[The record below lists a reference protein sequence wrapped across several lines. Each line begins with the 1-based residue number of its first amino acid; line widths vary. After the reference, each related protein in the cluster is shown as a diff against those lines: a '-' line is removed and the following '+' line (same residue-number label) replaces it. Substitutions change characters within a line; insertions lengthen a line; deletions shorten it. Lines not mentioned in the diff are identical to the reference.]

1 MMLKDGAGPILAVQP
16 FHATCFYFEG
26 QTASFGVER
35 PRCEGLSP
43 EESTIPKGFAGEER
57 DGRPL
62 SKRIRRERL
71 HVRCRVASAPNITR
85 VKSAIVGRRALL
97 ALSQSEG
104 LHDPDAD
111 RWFCY
116 GTRSER
122 RRLRNSVASD

>member
-57 DGRPL
+57 DGR
-62 SKRIRRERL
+62 
-71 HVRCRVASAPNITR
+71 RCRSAFVA
-85 VKSAIVGRRALL
+85 K
-97 ALSQSEG
+97 
-104 LHDPDAD
+104 D
-111 RWFCY
+111 FM
-116 GTRSER
+116 
-122 RRLRNSVASD
+122 SVAEWHRHRTSRA